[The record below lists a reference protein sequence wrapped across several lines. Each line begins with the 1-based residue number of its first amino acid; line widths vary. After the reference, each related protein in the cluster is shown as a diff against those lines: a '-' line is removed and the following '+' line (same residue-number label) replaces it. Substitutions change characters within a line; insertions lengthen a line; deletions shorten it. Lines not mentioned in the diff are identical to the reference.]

1 MYLLIELILFSPL
14 IAYACIRVRK
24 LIPNPSLKSIIP
36 FLFVLLFL
44 GYPIAEVLSHR
55 EISGWTR
62 YLVIAGYYCL
72 PYLLYFTLLVV
83 IVDIVIALSQITKL
97 LRAEMVSSPGFRAIR
112 LGCCLI
118 IPALIVFAGAIN
130 NNRLQV
136 KEYSIE
142 LRQKS
147 STIKELKIAFASDF
161 HLSQITNNRLLDRFV
176 NKVNALHPDIILI
189 GGDVLEGHG
198 NGNLDRFEAPFRRL
212 KAKYGVYAVPGNH
225 ESHSGNSNDFFV
237 NSGMKLLEDEL
248 EIIDNAFYL
257 VGRRDGHASSKK
269 PIENLLRAAPDDL
282 PIILL
287 DHSPTDIESVSR
299 SRVDLQLSG
308 HTHNGQLFPVNLL
321 VMPFQYELAWGTRA
335 KRNTQFIVSSGVQ
348 AWGPPV
354 KTAGD
359 SEILFICII
368 AAKAA
373 GPQVAPE
380 VYPKSLSRTHNN
392 TFVSKVFALG

>member
-24 LIPNPSLKSIIP
+24 LIPKPVLKIVFL

-44 GYPIAEVLSHR
+44 GYPIAEVFSHR

-62 YLVIAGYYCL
+62 YIVIVGYYCL
-72 PYLLYFTLLVV
+72 PYLLYLTLLVV
-83 IVDIVIALSQITKL
+83 TIDIVIGLARIAKL
-97 LRAEMVSSPGFRAIR
+97 LSMEVVSSPGFRAIR
-112 LGCCLI
+112 LVCCLI

-161 HLSQITNNRLLDRFV
+161 HLGQITNDRLLDRFV
-176 NKVNALHPDIILI
+176 NKVNNLHADIILI
-189 GGDVLEGHG
+189 GGDILEGHG
-198 NGNLDRFEAPFRRL
+198 NENLGRFEAQFRRL
-212 KAKYGVYAVPGNH
+212 KAKYGVYAAPGNH
-225 ESHSGNSNDFFV
+225 ESHSGSSKDFFV

-248 EIIDNAFYL
+248 QIIDNAFYL
-257 VGRRDGHASSKK
+257 VGRKDGRTSSKK
-269 PIENLLRAAPDDL
+269 PIEDLLKAAPEAL

-287 DHSPTDIESVSR
+287 DHSPTDIERVSR

-308 HTHNGQLFPVNLL
+308 HTHNGQLFPVNLV
-321 VMPFQYELAWGTRA
+321 VMPFQYELAWGA
-335 KRNTQFIVSSGVQ
+335 KVKRNSQFIVSSGVQ

-354 KTAGD
+354 KTAGN
-359 SEILFICII
+359 SEILFI
-368 AAKAA
+368 KATFRSDA
-373 GPQVAPE
+373 EPPKLRPQ
-380 VYPKSLSRTHNN
+380 SG
-392 TFVSKVFALG
+392 F